1 MYQPER
7 YSEVKV
13 LFQGF
18 ECNNTIGCYWYSKVV
33 ALFFALNVRIYRRYC
48 LFLPTS
54 CTIVRNEIFRLAKCF
69 KSPFSL
75 QDFADEQKEKA
86 DAAFKDAEYRSHL
99 SFCRWIVLEVEVFV
113 SFIVVLLSRYRRSQD
128 VQVGKLVNA

>member
-1 MYQPER
+1 MVFR
-7 YSEVKV
+7 
-13 LFQGF
+13 G
-18 ECNNTIGCYWYSKVV
+18 GCIVFCFKC
-33 ALFFALNVRIYRRYC
+33 IYVYTVDT
-48 LFLPTS
+48 FTS
-54 CTIVRNEIFRLAKCF
+54 CTVVRNEIFLIAKCF
-69 KSPFSL
+69 KAPFFL

-113 SFIVVLLSRYRRSQD
+113 SFMVILLSRYRRSQD